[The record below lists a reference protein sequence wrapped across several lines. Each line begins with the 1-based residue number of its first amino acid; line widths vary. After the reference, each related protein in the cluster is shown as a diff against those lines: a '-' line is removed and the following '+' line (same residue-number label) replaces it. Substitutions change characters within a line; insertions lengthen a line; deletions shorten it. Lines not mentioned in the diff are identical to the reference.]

1 MTYYCS
7 YNSVLIE
14 VNIYIYMYVCVCV
27 CVCAYM
33 RDNVPHFKKA
43 FLIKQP
49 RATAKKQQRLPTE
62 TQLLHGRR
70 LVYI

>member
-1 MTYYCS
+1 
-7 YNSVLIE
+7 
-14 VNIYIYMYVCVCV
+14 VCVCV